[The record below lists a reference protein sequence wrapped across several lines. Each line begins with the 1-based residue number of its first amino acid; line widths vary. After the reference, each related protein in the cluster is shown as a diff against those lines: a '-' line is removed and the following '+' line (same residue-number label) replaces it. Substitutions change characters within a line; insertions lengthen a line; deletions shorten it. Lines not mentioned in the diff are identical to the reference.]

1 MEQVEI
7 DLKKEQQASRMRPRY
22 PYSAMAR
29 AFFISMD
36 VLTGRETTLAKA
48 KLIEIL
54 APVPYRAWEMRARE
68 KATGDHGDQGVVR
81 AAGAIM
87 GWGQEAQDNE
97 RRHLLLIEQ
106 KIAEGAG
113 GQPWYVS
120 APIPSLMAASYGL
133 LTWTMARFA
142 IRRAFLLNA
151 EFEDHAEHTYA
162 QLVQDHPEWEDQPAE
177 SAVVQEYGSFRS
189 WADVFRRIGL
199 DERDHRNNS
208 FRFAGLPEYV
218 VRYEGMPTAPGAD
231 PSAV

>member
-1 MEQVEI
+1 MAQLQI
-7 DLKKEQQASRMRPRY
+7 DLEKEQQASRTRPRY
-22 PYSAMAR
+22 AYSAMAR
-29 AFFISMD
+29 LFFMSMD
-36 VLTGRETTLAKA
+36 ILAGRETTLAKA
-48 KLIEIL
+48 RLIEIL

-68 KATGDHGDQGVVR
+68 KATCGHGDQRVVR

-87 GWGQEAQDNE
+87 GWGRTAQDNE

-106 KIAEGAG
+106 KIREDAAE
-113 GQPWYVS
+113 QPWYVA
-120 APIPSLMAASYGL
+120 APIPTLIAASYGL

-162 QLVQDHPEWEDQPAE
+162 QLVYDHPEWEDQPAE
-177 SAVVQEYGSFRS
+177 SAVVREYGSFRS

-208 FRFAGLPEYV
+208 FLFAGLPEYV
-218 VRYEGMPTAPGAD
+218 VRYDGMPTAPDAGS
-231 PSAV
+231 SAA